1 LKKSIFHLP
10 FLNWDKNPFAV
21 QNDLGK
27 IEERQRL
34 RPWGATRRHDRD
46 FSQARGYA
54 AHRGMNTVS
63 RLANRLENNQVVL
76 YCKGIF
82 SFLSIV

>member
-54 AHRGMNTVS
+54 AHRGMNTDS
-63 RLANRLENNQVVL
+63 RLANRLEKIKL
-76 YCKGIF
+76 YSTAKGF
-82 SFLSIV
+82 FLFCP